1 MNIFKGFTFSKRE
14 CFLFDVE
21 KSFFF
26 SFPVNLNNLLDFLV
40 ERPQRSY
47 TLDVAFVRLMIDC
60 RECACV

>member
-21 KSFFF
+21 KFLSFFF

-40 ERPQRSY
+40 ERPQSSY
-47 TLDVAFVRLMIDC
+47 ILDVAFVRLFND
-60 RECACV
+60 

>member
-1 MNIFKGFTFSKRE
+1 MGFTFSKRE

-26 SFPVNLNNLLDFLV
+26 FSLPVNLNNLLDFLV

-47 TLDVAFVRLMIDC
+47 TVDEAFVRLMIDC
-60 RECACV
+60 RECVCV